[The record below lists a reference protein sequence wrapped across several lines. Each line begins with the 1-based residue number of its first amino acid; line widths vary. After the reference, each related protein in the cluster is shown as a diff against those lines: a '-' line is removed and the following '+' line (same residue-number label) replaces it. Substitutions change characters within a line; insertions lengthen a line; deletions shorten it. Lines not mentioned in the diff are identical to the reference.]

1 MNATRPNFRRTE
13 APQLLQE
20 TLKHLTDAREFYL
33 QASHSVVDREIRDAF
48 AFSSEAHAALLQSL
62 YAASPTA
69 QQAQAVDALSSQPSR
84 AASEFAGVAGT
95 FDGRRPQASANE
107 LHELDATLLQRVE
120 ALFAIYPDMRV
131 RAALKQHVL
140 SIQRAGD
147 ATRRLALRNVA

>member
-1 MNATRPNFRRTE
+1 MNASRPNFRRSD

-20 TLKHLTDAREFYL
+20 TLKHLNDAREFYL
-33 QASHSVVDREIRDAF
+33 QASRSVVDREIRDAF

-62 YAASPTA
+62 YTAAPAA
-69 QQAQAVDALSSQPSR
+69 QQSQAVDALSSQPSR
-84 AASEFAGVAGT
+84 AMSEFAEVAGT
-95 FDGRRPQASANE
+95 FDGSRPQASASE
-107 LHELDATLLQRVE
+107 LHALDATLLQRVE

-147 ATRRLALRNVA
+147 ATRRLALRDVA

>member
-1 MNATRPNFRRTE
+1 MNATGPNFRRTE

-20 TLKHLTDAREFYL
+20 TLKHLNDAREFYL
-33 QASHSVVDREIRDAF
+33 QASRSVVDREIRDAF

-62 YAASPTA
+62 YTAVPAA
-69 QQAQAVDALSSQPSR
+69 QQSQAVDALSSQPSR
-84 AASEFAGVAGT
+84 AVSEFADVAGM
-95 FDGRRPQASANE
+95 FDGSRPQASASE
-107 LHELDATLLQRVE
+107 LHALDATLLQRVE

-147 ATRRLALRNVA
+147 ATRRLALRDVA

>member
-1 MNATRPNFRRTE
+1 MNPTRSNFRNTD
-13 APQLLQE
+13 ATQLLQE
-20 TLKHLTDAREFYL
+20 TLKHLTDARDFYQ
-33 QASHSVVDREIRDAF
+33 QASRLVIDREIRDAF

-62 YAASPTA
+62 YTASPAA
-69 QQAQAVDALSSQPSR
+69 QQAHAVDALSAQPSR
-84 AASEFAGVAGT
+84 AVSEFAAVAGT
-95 FDGRRPQASANE
+95 FDGRRPQESASH
-107 LHELDATLLQRVE
+107 LHALDATLLQRVE